1 VIWARQWK
9 ESSKGGERF
18 GEKRGKGDERASSEE
33 LSWMEDA
40 FFPLA
45 FW

>member
-1 VIWARQWK
+1 VIPARQWK
-9 ESSKGGERF
+9 AAKVASAL
-18 GEKRGKGDERASSEE
+18 EKERGKGDERASSEE